1 MGPISPELIHVF
13 GRVSVCAQAVTN
25 FGVSRDPYSWEL
37 FVWSLT
43 AEWSG
48 SVRHP
53 GRGPTARESLKLIA
67 LGESSKLNPLI
78 VGVGGGRGE
87 PEEDAIAVRK
97 SSYIFF
103 CNAAPLSSFMMSS

>member
-1 MGPISPELIHVF
+1 MYLVAYQYVLRTYP
-13 GRVSVCAQAVTN
+13 TN
-25 FGVSRDPYSWEL
+25 FGVSCDPYSWEL

-103 CNAAPLSSFMMSS
+103 CNAAPLSSVSSKSK